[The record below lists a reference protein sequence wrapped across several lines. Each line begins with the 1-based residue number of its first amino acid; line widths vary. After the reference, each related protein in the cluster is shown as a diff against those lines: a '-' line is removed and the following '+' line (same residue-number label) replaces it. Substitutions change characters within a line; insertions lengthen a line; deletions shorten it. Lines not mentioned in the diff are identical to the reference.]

1 MLHLSRVC
9 FMGVHQVVDV
19 SKRISDVPEWFK
31 GARLNYA
38 ENLLKHADQDKVA
51 LYAASKYMTLIK
63 KLFDIK
69 WYVWCSAALWT
80 LALLISTRNQV
91 TNPNSGNSVRI
102 ASSVHANTHADCQN
116 QNSALIFFCILPP
129 ETHLDAL
136 KSRRAGSG
144 SVIVL
149 FSAARFCAFCFLF
162 FLHFSQGRISTFSF
176 DRFVR
181 DWGLFSP
188 LISVLFNLH
197 NLYSQMN
204 EAERKLGRMELRVH
218 LSTELM
224 QLKAAHV
231 TLLD

>member
-80 LALLISTRNQV
+80 LALLTSTRNQV
-91 TNPNSGNSVRI
+91 TNPNSGNSVPV

-116 QNSALIFFCILPP
+116 QNSALISFCILPP
-129 ETHLDAL
+129 ETHLDTL

-144 SVIVL
+144 SVIVI
-149 FSAARFCAFCFLF
+149 FSAARFCAFCFFFCLF
-162 FLHFSQGRISTFSF
+162 FTFPKGEFRQAVASPSQLTCLLEIGAFSLPWSPFCLTFTIYIHK
-176 DRFVR
+176 
-181 DWGLFSP
+181 WTK
-188 LISVLFNLH
+188 
-197 NLYSQMN
+197 
-204 EAERKLGRMELRVH
+204 RKE
-218 LSTELM
+218 S
-224 QLKAAHV
+224 
-231 TLLD
+231 